1 MSPERWKQ
9 IEEVFQAALDLPEG
23 ERVQYI
29 SATCA
34 GDEELRE
41 QVEALVSQHDE
52 AGDFIE
58 TPAVVSSGFRVSTD
72 PRATNPMT
80 GSLDD
85 DPAIGRRLGAYKI
98 VRELG
103 RGGMGAVYMA
113 ERADSE
119 FRRSVAIKLIKRG
132 MDTDFILRR
141 FRNERQILA
150 TLDHPHIAKLLDGG
164 TTEEGLPYFVM
175 EYIEGKPI
183 YQYCDE
189 RRLTVAERLRLF
201 AQVCDAVHYAHRSHV
216 IHRDIKPSNIMVTPA
231 GVPKLLDFGIAKVL
245 NPEMAADITLDP
257 TGTAML
263 LMTPEYA
270 APEQVCG
277 QLITPATDVYSLG
290 VLLYELLTGHR
301 PYRLVHRS
309 PHEIARVICEEEP
322 VLPSEVVSDH
332 EGLIDTRPRDNGD
345 GGAVTFERVL
355 GTRRATIE
363 TLRPQ
368 LAGDLDAV
376 VMKALS
382 KEPERRYQSAEEL
395 RADILNHLEG
405 RTVSAPWQSSG
416 AARDARLARGTGESP
431 TAEVSLAVLPLKL
444 LGASR
449 EDDEYLG
456 VGLADSLITRL
467 SQSRRLVV
475 RPTSS
480 SARFRDSEADPF
492 AAGRELGADFIL
504 DGRIRRA
511 GDSIRVTMQLLDVR
525 AGTTLWAGQFDE
537 KFTDVLRLEDA
548 ITSQVAEA
556 IVPRLTTEERSRLAK
571 RGTESPEAYEAY
583 LRGRYHWNTFGED
596 SYTKALVFYE
606 RAVERDP
613 NFALAHAG
621 IADYYNMLGSY
632 GVLPFAESS
641 RQAKEAALTA
651 VGLDESLAEG
661 YAALGFATLM
671 HDFDWAGAEAHLLR
685 ALELNPNYA
694 TGHLWYGYFLTL
706 AGRAPEAF
714 KHARRAVELDPLAP
728 VLRHSVNWI
737 YYLSRSYEEAI
748 AFALRMASDE
758 PQHALAYVLLCLAFS
773 RTGRHEEAIEYGQRS
788 ARILGRTPYT
798 LTRLASAYARAGRH
812 AEARAVLAEV
822 EAMAATRYV
831 SPHLLAAVYC
841 ALGDTEGSF
850 AQLDRAMEI
859 RDARVMW
866 LGVDPLF
873 DALRDDPRYEEILRR
888 TNNPAPRGVGRQTGE
903 LSFDEWLPA
912 GERGTGEPRADERAL
927 AVLPFKVLNAAKD
940 KDAKDK
946 DNDTGGDYLG
956 VGLADAL
963 ITRLSNVQRFVVR
976 PTNTVLRYG
985 GAQTDAFAAG
995 RELGV
1000 AFVLDGHVQRA
1011 GDSIRVSVQLL
1022 DVEERTTVWAA
1033 SFDENFTDVF
1043 GIQDAISTKVAEALV
1058 PRLTGDERARLHKR
1072 GTDNTEAFEAYL
1084 RGRYHLNLLTPENIN
1099 AAITHFER
1107 AVTLDPAY
1115 ALAYSALAD
1124 CYFCLTAYASSA
1136 PGECA
1141 ESARR
1146 MAERAI
1152 ALDDTLGE
1160 AYTVLG
1166 FVTYYYR
1173 LDAAEAD
1180 RLLRR
1185 GLELSPNY
1193 AAGRIWYSVPLAAR
1207 GDFDGAVAES
1217 VKAVELDPSPFS
1229 RGHLA
1234 WMLYQV
1240 RRTEEALEQAR
1251 KVVESTPN
1259 FGHVRGIYGWILRR
1273 AGRLDEAIEQGR
1285 RAVELSSGTP
1295 WLIAS
1300 LASSYARAR
1309 RTQEARA
1316 LLRQLEE
1323 AATRSHVSPFNLA
1336 LVHLNLS
1343 DRERAFELLE
1353 EAVTVRDGWIVW
1365 LAVEPEL
1372 DALRSDPRYAA
1383 LLRRMN
1389 AAQQPAPPEPR
1400 PAVAAATQFES
1411 PTGEKSVA
1419 VLPLQ
1424 VLKSSASDDTGDE
1437 YLGVGLADAL
1447 VARLSAVRRFVV
1459 RPTSSVLR
1467 YGGDVDP
1474 LEAGRALGVDYVVT
1488 GTIRRAGTS
1497 IRVSAQLLDVREGAT
1512 RWARKFDAKSGDVLH
1527 LEDTLSEQVAAAL
1540 VPHLTGE
1547 EQRELSKRGTESPE
1561 AYEAYLRGRFYW
1573 NTFTEEGFAK
1583 ALVSYSRAIAIDP
1596 TYAAPYGGIAD
1607 YYNWLG
1613 VYGVMPFAECSAAAK
1628 EAARKAVEL
1637 DPTSAEA
1644 YTALGFATVTH
1655 DFDWT
1660 SAERQHLRA
1669 IELNPK
1675 YATAHQWYG
1684 FHLAMEARFDEAVSE
1699 MLRARA
1705 LDPLTPSI
1713 MQALG
1718 WCYYQARRHDDALN
1732 AYRRLLEIE
1741 PNFAY
1746 GLATYSW
1753 TLRSVGEHEE
1763 AVRMMQKAVAISG
1776 GGQFFQTNLAAAYAA
1791 AGREAEAREILAQL
1805 EEVAATHYVSPYHLA
1820 IIHLRLGE
1828 RERALSLLEQAY
1840 ATGDGW
1846 LVWLGVEPELD
1857 ALRDDPRFE
1866 NLLRRTNNP
1875 TSARRAPAAATT
1887 RAADQTTATPRM
1899 SEDEEARQLYQAARY
1914 FATKRTAEGLRQA
1927 IERLER
1933 AVERDPKFALAH
1945 AELADCNALLNWYVE
1960 PPPAGAWAR
1969 AKESAL
1975 AAVAADDTLAVA
1987 HASLGFIKSH
1997 YDRDWA
2003 GAEAELRRAV
2013 ELDPQ
2018 NPVARRWHAFN
2029 LSAMGRHEEALS
2041 EIRLAQELSPRS
2053 PVIATGVAN
2062 ILFLA
2067 CRFDEAAEQCRKAL
2081 ELDPG
2086 SIAAH
2091 VVMRWAYEKKG
2102 LREEA
2107 LAVFEQERAFAG
2119 DTPTTR
2125 AKRAHV
2131 LAACGRRDEARE
2143 ILTDLLARRDDEWIT
2158 AYEIAIVHS
2167 LLGERDEAFRWL
2179 ARAESEHAVGFA
2191 FVAVDPH
2198 LDALHDDPRF
2208 KELLR
2213 RLGNPAA

>member
-1 MSPERWKQ
+1 MSPERWRK
-9 IEEVFQAALDLPEG
+9 IEEVFQAALDLPED
-23 ERVQYI
+23 ERAPYI
-29 SATCA
+29 SAECG

-58 TPAVVSSGFRVSTD
+58 TPAVVSSSFRPSTD
-72 PRATNPMT
+72 PRATSPMT
-80 GSLDD
+80 GGFA

-175 EYIEGKPI
+175 EFIEGQPV
-183 YQYCDE
+183 YQYCDGH
-189 RRLTVAERLRLF
+189 RLTVAERLRLF
-201 AQVCDAVHYAHRSHV
+201 AKVCDAVHYAHRSHV

-322 VLPSEVVSDH
+322 VLPSVVVADH
-332 EGLIDTRPRDNGD
+332 EGLIDTRPRGNGDNG
-345 GGAVTFERVL
+345 GGDTFERVL
-355 GTRRATIE
+355 GTRRATVE

-368 LAGDLDAV
+368 LAGDLDAI

-382 KEPERRYQSAEEL
+382 KEPGHRYQSAEEL
-395 RADILNHLEG
+395 REDILRHLEG
-405 RTVSAPWQSSG
+405 RAVSAPLLSPV
-416 AARDARLARGTGESP
+416 AREFVTGEI
-431 TAEVSLAVLPLKL
+431 SLAVLPLKL
-444 LGASR
+444 IGAPGGTGAG
-449 EDDEYLG
+449 DDYLCL
-456 VGLADSLITRL
+456 GLADALITRL
-467 SQSRRLVV
+467 STVRRLVV

-480 SARFRDSEADPF
+480 VVGYQGEGVDPF
-492 AAGRELGADFIL
+492 AAGLELGAAFVL

-511 GDSIRVTMQLLDVR
+511 DDSIRVTVQLLDAR
-525 AGTTLWAGQFDE
+525 AGTTVWAGQFDE

-548 ITSQVAEA
+548 IAAQVAEA
-556 IVPRLTTEERSRLAK
+556 IVPRLTGEERRQLSK
-571 RGTESPEAYEAY
+571 RGTDNAEAYEAY
-583 LRGRYHWNTFGED
+583 LRGRFHWNSFGGD
-596 SYTKALVFYE
+596 SYARALESYQ
-606 RAVERDP
+606 RAIALDP
-613 NFALAHAG
+613 GYALAYAAL
-621 IADYYNMLGSY
+621 ADYYNMLGVYSAM
-632 GVLPFAESS
+632 PFAEASAK
-641 RQAKEAALTA
+641 AKEAARKA
-651 VGLDESLAEG
+651 VELDPASAEA
-661 YAALGFATLM
+661 YTALGFATLT
-671 HDFDWAGAEAHLLR
+671 HDFDWREAEDHLRR
-685 ALELNPNYA
+685 AVEMNPNYA
-694 TGHLWYGYFLTL
+694 TGQLWYGYYFML
-706 AGRAPEAF
+706 AGRDEKALA
-714 KHARRAVELDPLAP
+714 HSRRALALDPLSP
-728 VLRHSVNWI
+728 VLHHTAHWV
-737 YYLSRSYEEAI
+737 YYLARRYDEAI
-748 AFALRMASDE
+748 AAATASVTDD
-758 PQHALAYVLLCLAFS
+758 PQHALAHIVLCLS
-773 RTGRHEEAIEYGQRS
+773 YSQVGRHEEAVESGRK
-788 ARILGRTPYT
+788 AAAALGRTPYT
-798 LTRLASAYARAGRH
+798 LARLASALARAGRK
-812 AEARAVLAEV
+812 AEARAMIYEMEAMSGTRHVSRNLVATVLCHLGETNAAFAEFNKALAE
-822 EAMAATRYV
+822 
-831 SPHLLAAVYC
+831 
-841 ALGDTEGSF
+841 
-850 AQLDRAMEI
+850 
-859 RDARVMW
+859 RDARLIWM
-866 LGVDPLF
+866 GVDPQF
-873 DALRDDPRYEEILRR
+873 DQLRDDPRFEELLRR
-888 TNNPAPRGVGRQTGE
+888 THNPAPRPDRRATGDLPVERTVTGE
-903 LSFDEWLPA
+903 RA
-912 GERGTGEPRADERAL
+912 TGE
-927 AVLPFKVLNAAKD
+927 
-940 KDAKDK
+940 
-946 DNDTGGDYLG
+946 
-956 VGLADAL
+956 
-963 ITRLSNVQRFVVR
+963 
-976 PTNTVLRYG
+976 
-985 GAQTDAFAAG
+985 
-995 RELGV
+995 
-1000 AFVLDGHVQRA
+1000 
-1011 GDSIRVSVQLL
+1011 
-1022 DVEERTTVWAA
+1022 
-1033 SFDENFTDVF
+1033 
-1043 GIQDAISTKVAEALV
+1043 
-1058 PRLTGDERARLHKR
+1058 
-1072 GTDNTEAFEAYL
+1072 
-1084 RGRYHLNLLTPENIN
+1084 
-1099 AAITHFER
+1099 
-1107 AVTLDPAY
+1107 
-1115 ALAYSALAD
+1115 
-1124 CYFCLTAYASSA
+1124 SS
-1136 PGECA
+1136 
-1141 ESARR
+1141 
-1146 MAERAI
+1146 
-1152 ALDDTLGE
+1152 
-1160 AYTVLG
+1160 
-1166 FVTYYYR
+1166 
-1173 LDAAEAD
+1173 
-1180 RLLRR
+1180 
-1185 GLELSPNY
+1185 
-1193 AAGRIWYSVPLAAR
+1193 
-1207 GDFDGAVAES
+1207 
-1217 VKAVELDPSPFS
+1217 
-1229 RGHLA
+1229 
-1234 WMLYQV
+1234 Q
-1240 RRTEEALEQAR
+1240 
-1251 KVVESTPN
+1251 
-1259 FGHVRGIYGWILRR
+1259 
-1273 AGRLDEAIEQGR
+1273 
-1285 RAVELSSGTP
+1285 
-1295 WLIAS
+1295 
-1300 LASSYARAR
+1300 
-1309 RTQEARA
+1309 
-1316 LLRQLEE
+1316 
-1323 AATRSHVSPFNLA
+1323 
-1336 LVHLNLS
+1336 
-1343 DRERAFELLE
+1343 
-1353 EAVTVRDGWIVW
+1353 
-1365 LAVEPEL
+1365 
-1372 DALRSDPRYAA
+1372 
-1383 LLRRMN
+1383 
-1389 AAQQPAPPEPR
+1389 
-1400 PAVAAATQFES
+1400 
-1411 PTGEKSVA
+1411 TGEKSVA
-1419 VLPLQ
+1419 VLPLK
-1424 VLKSSASDDTGDE
+1424 VLAHAASEDTGDE

-1467 YGGDVDP
+1467 YGDVDP
-1474 LEAGRALGVDYVVT
+1474 LDAGRALGVDYVVT

-1512 RWARKFDAKSGDVLH
+1512 RWARKFDGKSGDVLH

-1540 VPHLTGE
+1540 VPHLTGD
-1547 EQRELSKRGTESPE
+1547 EQRELSRRGTESPE

-1596 TYAAPYGGIAD
+1596 NYAAPYGGIAD

-1613 VYGVMPFAECSAAAK
+1613 VYGIMPFAECSAAAK

-1655 DFDWT
+1655 DFDWS

-1684 FHLAMEARFDEAVSE
+1684 FHLTMEGRFDEAVTE
-1699 MLRARA
+1699 MQRART

-1718 WCYYQARRHDDALN
+1718 WCYYQGRRYDEAIT

-1753 TLRSVGEHEE
+1753 TLRIVGELEE

-1791 AGREAEAREILAQL
+1791 AGRTAEAREVLRHL
-1805 EEVAATHYVSPYHLA
+1805 EEMAATRYVSPYHLA
-1820 IIHLRLGE
+1820 VTYLRLGD
-1828 RERALSLLEQAY
+1828 RDRALSLLEQAY
-1840 ATGDGW
+1840 ASGDGW
-1846 LVWLGVEPELD
+1846 LVWIGVEPELD
-1857 ALRDDPRFE
+1857 ALRGEPRFE

-1875 TSARRAPAAATT
+1875 KAVRRAAAAAAH
-1887 RAADQTTATPRM
+1887 AADQTSAAPRT

-1975 AAVAADDTLAVA
+1975 AAVAADDRLAVA
-1987 HASLGFIKSH
+1987 HASLGFIKCH
-1997 YDRDWA
+1997 YDRDWE
-2003 GAEAELRRAV
+2003 GAEDELRRAI
-2013 ELDPQ
+2013 ELDPE

-2029 LSAMGRHEEALS
+2029 LSAMGRHDEALA
-2041 EIRLAQELSPRS
+2041 EIRLARELSPRS

-2062 ILFLA
+2062 VLFLA
-2067 CRFDEAAEQCRKAL
+2067 RRFDEAAEQCRKAL

-2102 LREEA
+2102 LRDEA

-2143 ILTDLLARRDDEWIT
+2143 ILTDLLARRGDEWVT

-2167 LLGERDEAFRWL
+2167 LLGEHDEAFRWL

-2213 RLGNPAA
+2213 RLDSPAE